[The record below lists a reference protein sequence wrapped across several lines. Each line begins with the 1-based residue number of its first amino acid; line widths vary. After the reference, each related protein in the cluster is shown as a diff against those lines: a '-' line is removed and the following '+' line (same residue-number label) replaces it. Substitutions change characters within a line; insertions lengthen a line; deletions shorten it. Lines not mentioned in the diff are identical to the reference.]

1 MYPCQA
7 PIRKKTTASFPSLA
21 DLLPRRT
28 RPRSRARQP
37 SLSREQIV
45 RVAVELADAEGPDAI
60 SMRRIAA
67 RLGVG
72 AMTLYGYVADRDA
85 LLAHM
90 INEVVAETGPWGVS
104 SGSWRADLECHARQ
118 FRDLCL
124 RHSWLPVELGTAPF
138 LIAPRLVAAAEFV
151 LAALEPQGIDPD
163 TAGAVP
169 RTLQQLRRRHRAAGG
184 HRIAGRWRARHG
196 RVPGGGSLL
205 SPADR
210 RERPLPAHE
219 QAGRSGAG
227 GSAER
232 RRELRPGP
240 ELPAQRGRCPDRRS
254 RCGHSPAVGEQ
265 RIN

>member
-1 MYPCQA
+1 MSSAHPE
-7 PIRKKTTASFPSLA
+7 KDDGELPSLA

-104 SGSWRADLECHARQ
+104 SGSWRADLACHARQ

-163 TAGAVP
+163 TAGAVL
-169 RTLQQLRRRHRAAGG
+169 RMLNNYVVGTALREVTESRGAGAHDTIVYQAAVASYLQQIAASGRYPLMSKLVAAG
-184 HRIAGRWRARHG
+184 
-196 RVPGGGSLL
+196 PGGRLSADESFGLGLNCLL
-205 SPADR
+205 D
-210 RERPLPAHE
+210 
-219 QAGRSGAG
+219 GVGALI
-227 GSAER
+227 AEAAAAT
-232 RRELRPGP
+232 PP
-240 ELPAQRGRCPDRRS
+240 P
-254 RCGHSPAVGEQ
+254 
-265 RIN
+265 

>member
-1 MYPCQA
+1 MIVGRLPATVNGNRPTITHGPSGPATA
-7 PIRKKTTASFPSLA
+7 PPFPRLIHCTVRCNTYLVRYDVSMSSAHPEKDDGELPSLA

-151 LAALEPQGIDPD
+151 LTALEPHGIDPD
-163 TAGAVP
+163 TAGAV
-169 RTLQQLRRRHRAAGG
+169 
-184 HRIAGRWRARHG
+184 
-196 RVPGGGSLL
+196 
-205 SPADR
+205 
-210 RERPLPAHE
+210 
-219 QAGRSGAG
+219 
-227 GSAER
+227 
-232 RRELRPGP
+232 
-240 ELPAQRGRCPDRRS
+240 
-254 RCGHSPAVGEQ
+254 
-265 RIN
+265 

>member
-1 MYPCQA
+1 MSSAHPE
-7 PIRKKTTASFPSLA
+7 KDDGELPSLA

-163 TAGAVP
+163 TAGAVQDA
-169 RTLQQLRRRHRAAGG
+169 QQLRCRHRAAGG
-184 HRIAGRWRARHG
+184 HRIAGRGRARHG
-196 RVPGGGSLL
+196 CVPGGGSLL

-227 GSAER
+227 GRLSADESFG
-232 RRELRPGP
+232 LG
-240 ELPAQRGRCPDRRS
+240 LNCLLNG
-254 RCGHSPAVGEQ
+254 VGALIAEAAAATAPP
-265 RIN
+265 